1 MSLSNIIFLQLL
13 DALHLTHSPPSCE
26 LPMTSLEAEEY
37 WVEAFRNA
45 PLEDETFTQVFK
57 PPSDYC
63 NVHYSITKS
72 TDVLR
77 RFQAINNTG
86 TKEEE
91 VQKLFNEIM
100 PLVCES
106 STNVLYMFRNTS
118 MHNAAAKNYKV
129 DCSFVEKKS
138 TAANSGVQVTFHDLV
153 LIGELKKPNTLN
165 HKQNITQL
173 VDRVIALIK
182 IQHRQ
187 FAYIMRSD
195 EQRITFYKFFA
206 NGRIIRSSDFN
217 FLSIGPDN
225 KLNFGDGFNLLLG
238 LLCTGP
244 ELLGYRPLMV
254 YPISEATLL
263 ELHCEKSNTS
273 HLYTGIFSEIFAVD
287 HSKILKCYNLTLYKN
302 QYDREIEVLA
312 LCKEKCEALAQIVAH
327 FEDKDDKVGYLLKTP
342 FATSTLELENY
353 SFPTFCLVVK
363 SVLSA
368 FQFLHDNN
376 ILHGDVSP
384 SNILL
389 YNENTT
395 CKCVLNDYGLS
406 RKIEPSTVFDAFFG
420 TLPYCSH
427 RWYTCIA
434 EKSPI
439 KAHFMLDYENL
450 FYVLLWFAAISGV
463 RMTKQRFPWDG
474 HSVQLNALQVKLS
487 YFNTRQTMTDV
498 IKSRTHTQCIEFLTS
513 FYNLC
518 RHSNSDNDTAAMTSI
533 IKLMTSIG

>member
-13 DALHLTHSPPSCE
+13 DALHLNHSPPSCE
-26 LPMTSLEAEEY
+26 LPMTSIEAEAY
-37 WVEAFRNA
+37 WVQAFNSA
-45 PLEDETFTQVFK
+45 PFEDITFTQVFK
-57 PPSDYC
+57 PPSDY
-63 NVHYSITKS
+63 YKAQDSITKS
-72 TDVLR
+72 PDVLR
-77 RFQAINNTG
+77 MFQAINNIG

-91 VQKLFNEIM
+91 VQKLFNKIM
-100 PLVCES
+100 PLVCDS
-106 STNVLYMFRNTS
+106 STNVLYMFRDTS
-118 MHNAAAKNYKV
+118 MHDAAAKIFKV

-153 LIGELKKPNTLN
+153 LIGELKKPSTLN
-165 HKQNITQL
+165 YKQNITQL

-182 IQHRQ
+182 RQHMQ

-195 EQRITFYKFFA
+195 GQKITFYKFFA
-206 NGRIIRSSDFN
+206 NGRIIRSTDFN
-217 FLSIGPDN
+217 FLSIGSDDQLKVGN
-225 KLNFGDGFNLLLG
+225 GFNLLLG
-238 LLCTGP
+238 LLCTNP
-244 ELLGYRPLMV
+244 ELLGYRPLMI
-254 YPISEATLL
+254 YPITKATLL
-263 ELHCEKSNTS
+263 KLQCEESNTS
-273 HLYTGIFSEIFAVD
+273 HLYTGIFSEIFAVG

-302 QYDREIEVLA
+302 QYDREIAVLA
-312 LCKEKCEALAQIVAH
+312 LCKDKCEALAQILAR
-327 FEDKDDKVGYLLKTP
+327 FEDKDNNVGYLLKTP

-368 FQFLHDNN
+368 FQFLHDKN

-395 CKCVLNDYGLS
+395 CKCILNDYGLS
-406 RKIEPSTVFDAFFG
+406 KNIEPSTVFDAFFG
-420 TLPYCSH
+420 TLPFCSH

-434 EKSPI
+434 DKSPI

-463 RMTKQRFPWDG
+463 RMTKQRFPWDV
-474 HSVQLNALQVKLS
+474 HSMQLNALQVKLS

-513 FYNLC
+513 FYISC
-518 RHSNSDNDTAAMTSI
+518 HSNSDNDTAAMTSI
-533 IKLMTSIG
+533 IELMTSIG